1 MNLTRP
7 LALVVLFFAA
17 CSSGPSSRALPPAKF
32 TPIAGD
38 DGVMVWSAGADA
50 WFVDEKDE
58 ELHSALSMIDTRL
71 AELPEQIEEPDFPL
85 DALLFALDVM
95 ASPMSLRLAI
105 EKEALPGELPFRA
118 QLTVEP
124 CNGEDSAAMAER
136 LATILNQYGVPSLGK
151 SEAVHGLQMVP
162 LGPMSAYHGA
172 LGNELVIAVND
183 VATDMPKLGSLDLPE
198 SVRPIFAF
206 KVDYR
211 QIGDAMAQAM
221 QFAAASAGGD
231 AQASDA
237 ALAGMMWM
245 KDTTVQGGIGYGA
258 DRLYGASRTQ
268 NYVTAAKA
276 SDLLPS
282 GPLTERE
289 IAMIP
294 SDATWAAI
302 WRMNPQGIMTVMRQA
317 IAAQV
322 KEESGADMDPF
333 ALLEAFTGFDIEA
346 DLFDTF
352 GETAGAYTSDTT
364 GGGGWTSLV
373 AFSAVKDEKKMRQ
386 TLAWAES
393 EINSLAAA
401 QAEGYVALRVR
412 HVDGQHISTLTFPGL
427 PVPMEVSYALA
438 NGYVYFAL
446 SPQALLAAIRHS
458 KDGHDGLASNPR
470 FVEVAGKDLDDL
482 YSLSFMDTPRFLR
495 DGYSLVGM
503 GCAALDNALRSKSD
517 AARDPGIVMPSYP
530 ALEKGSKA
538 FAQLGRIDGDD
549 MVVTWQADRSMLVN
563 ACGVSGLFGGVSGVS
578 AMLAPVF
585 LLPKIAEAQSAA
597 EAREALEEALELE
610 DESMGEADDI
620 DEALD
625 ELDEMMEE
633 TGEDSPPPEPTPE
646 NDPN

>member
-1 MNLTRP
+1 MNTTRS
-7 LALVVLFFAA
+7 LALFVLFFAA
-17 CSSGPSSRALPPAKF
+17 CTSSPSSRALPAAEF

-58 ELHSALSMIDTRL
+58 ELHSALTMLDTRL
-71 AELPEQIEEPDFPL
+71 AELPDEIEEPDFPL
-85 DALLFALDVM
+85 DALLFGLDVM
-95 ASPMSLRLAI
+95 ASPMSLRLALR
-105 EKEALPGELPFRA
+105 KEAQPGQLPFRA

-124 CNGEDSAAMAER
+124 CNGEDSAVMAER
-136 LATILNQYGVPSLGK
+136 LSTILTQYGVPSLGK

-211 QIGDAMAQAM
+211 QIGGAMAQAM

-231 AQASDA
+231 EEASDA
-237 ALAGMMWM
+237 AMAGMMWM
-245 KDTTVQGGIGYGA
+245 QNTTVQGGMGYGA

-276 SDLLPS
+276 SNLFPS
-282 GPLTERE
+282 RPLTERE

-302 WRMNPQGIMTVMRQA
+302 WRMNPRGIVTVMRQA
-317 IAAQV
+317 IAAQI
-322 KEESGADMDPF
+322 KQQSDAEIDPF
-333 ALLEAFTGFDIEA
+333 AMLQAFTGFDIEA
-346 DLFDTF
+346 DLFDTL

-373 AFSAVKDEKKMRQ
+373 AFSAVKDEKKMRE
-386 TLAWAES
+386 TIAWAES

-401 QAEGYVALRVR
+401 QAQGYVALRVR
-412 HVDGQHISTLTFPGL
+412 HIDGQHISTLTFPGL
-427 PVPMEVSYALA
+427 PIPLELSYALA
-438 NGYVYFAL
+438 DGYVYFAL
-446 SPQALLAAIRHS
+446 NPRALLAAIGQAKEGR
-458 KDGHDGLASNPR
+458 DGLASNPR
-470 FVEVAGKDLDDL
+470 FVDVAGKNLEDL
-482 YSLSFMDTPRFLR
+482 YSLSFIDTPRFVR

-517 AARDPGIVMPSYP
+517 TARDPGIVLPSYP

-563 ACGVSGLFGGVSGVS
+563 ACGVSGLIGGVNGVAAFAS
-578 AMLAPVF
+578 LVGLAATQND
-585 LLPKIAEAQSAA
+585 KKRAEQ
-597 EAREALEEALELE
+597 ALEKAMQLE
-610 DESMGEADDI
+610 DETMGEEDDVE
-620 DEALD
+620 EAMD
-625 ELDEMMEE
+625 ELDDMMDE
-633 TGEDSPPPEPTPE
+633 TSPPQPAP